1 VTEHWHFGLQQ
12 TDKTMSRFRH
22 SECKDGGEYIE
33 HGR

>member
-1 VTEHWHFGLQQ
+1 
-12 TDKTMSRFRH
+12 MSRFRH